1 MTPLWRKAFDAIER
15 PLAAGSEAWVQSETF
30 MDLATHSFRIQ
41 RRILGEVHE
50 ATERWLHMWGYVSR
64 GDVTRLSNQVAN
76 LERELRELRREAEQR
91 ERPLLN
97 GRQPRV
103 RSGRKIGSHPPTPTA
118 PRTPSEARPQTRTRQ
133 SNGRKSG

>member
-41 RRILGEVHE
+41 RRMLRELQQN
-50 ATERWLHMWGYVSR
+50 TERWLHLWGWVSR
-64 GDVTRLSNQVAN
+64 GDVLRLSNQVAS
-76 LERELRELRREAEQR
+76 LEREVRELRRDAEQR

-97 GRQPRV
+97 GHRPRS
-103 RSGRKIGSHPPTPTA
+103 RRASSRRAG
-118 PRTPSEARPQTRTRQ
+118 
-133 SNGRKSG
+133 